1 MATILF
7 KSGEFAGQTLEL
19 QGREITMGR
28 GSTCNLVIPDGSVSH
43 NHLKLT
49 LEGTE
54 WKLRDLGSSNGTR
67 LNGDR
72 VTAATLHAGDVVG
85 LGSTEFVFQLDAPAP
100 AAAAPAAE
108 KKGLRLPEKKGLPA
122 GVKLPGRDAPKKPE
136 TAAKAAPAPAP
147 APSPAPAPEPPR
159 APAPAPESSP
169 RSATIH
175 ARPEPEATPEPT
187 RDSVPKTQS
196 GAALDASM
204 EAGDVALIKE
214 LNERYLAMKQN
225 LGKVVIGQE
234 SVVEEV
240 LIAVFS
246 GGHALLVGVPGL
258 AKTLLISTLS
268 HVLDL
273 GFKRVQF
280 TPDLMPSDITGTDV
294 LEEDRNTGRRVFR
307 FVQGPVFTNMLLADE
322 INRTPPKTQAA
333 LLEAMQE
340 HRVTVGSESYK
351 LPAPFF
357 VLATQNP
364 IEQEGTY
371 PLPEAQLDRFLFNI
385 VVSYPSAADESRI
398 IHAVTSARKVELDKV
413 LNGEQVVKLQQVVRR
428 VPVADHV
435 VDYARDLVRATRPKQ
450 PEAPDFVREM
460 VGWGAGPRAG
470 ISLITAAKARAILH
484 GRFHATTADVS
495 AVALPVLRHRVMTT
509 FNAEAAGV
517 TSDDI
522 VGMLLK
528 KFKGRE
534 DLDI

>member
-1 MATILF
+1 MPPMSCHDPSNTSLSHPVSLAQNGMT
-7 KSGEFAGQTLEL
+7 AD
-19 QGREITMGR
+19 R
-28 GSTCNLVIPDGSVSH
+28 GMSSSDGS
-43 NHLKLT
+43 
-49 LEGTE
+49 G
-54 WKLRDLGSSNGTR
+54 DL
-67 LNGDR
+67 
-72 VTAATLHAGDVVG
+72 
-85 LGSTEFVFQLDAPAP
+85 
-100 AAAAPAAE
+100 
-108 KKGLRLPEKKGLPA
+108 
-122 GVKLPGRDAPKKPE
+122 
-136 TAAKAAPAPAP
+136 
-147 APSPAPAPEPPR
+147 
-159 APAPAPESSP
+159 
-169 RSATIH
+169 
-175 ARPEPEATPEPT
+175 
-187 RDSVPKTQS
+187 
-196 GAALDASM
+196 AL
-204 EAGDVALIKE
+204 VRE
-214 LNERYLAMKQN
+214 LNERYLAMREN
-225 LGKVVIGQE
+225 IGKVVIGQE

-258 AKTLLISTLS
+258 AKTLLVSTLS

-273 GFKRVQF
+273 SFKRVQF

-307 FVQGPVFTNMLLADE
+307 FVKGPVFTNMLLADE

-340 HRVTVGSESYK
+340 HRVTVGAESYA

-385 VVSYPSAADESRI
+385 VVGYPSAEEESRI
-398 IHAVTSARKVELDKV
+398 IHAVTGERRVELDKV
-413 LNGEQVVKLQQVVRR
+413 LDAERVIALQQVVRR

-435 VDYARDLVRATRPKQ
+435 VDYARDLVRATRPKE

-484 GRFHATTADVS
+484 GRFHATTADVR
-495 AVALPVLRHRVMTT
+495 AVALPVLRHRVVTT

-522 VGMLLK
+522 VARLLAT
-528 KFKGRE
+528 FKGRE